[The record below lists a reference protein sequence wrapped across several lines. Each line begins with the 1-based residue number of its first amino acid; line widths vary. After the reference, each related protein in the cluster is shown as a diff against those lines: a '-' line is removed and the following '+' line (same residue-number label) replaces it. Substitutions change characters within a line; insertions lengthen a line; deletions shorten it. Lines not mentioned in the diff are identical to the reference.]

1 VKLHKRLGFATVP
14 VTEGI
19 PPTEFQIFPFGP
31 SEFRW
36 EGKPA
41 VSYVL
46 TPENAADAVAIAR
59 SSNTNGELQIDYHH
73 NSDVP
78 KDNSPAPA
86 AGWWNLEAREDGL
99 WAVNVRWTPTAD
111 QMLRDKEFKYFSPS
125 FYTDDGGFIRRVA
138 KLALTNDPATVG
150 QEPLIAS
157 ATGVQ
162 GDPMREKLI
171 KQLGLA
177 DDATD
182 EQIEA
187 ALLDVQARAGQ
198 FEQAQSLLAEAG
210 ITATVGSDEAAG
222 QAMAAAVNAQSAA
235 RLAELEA
242 ENAELRTGQ
251 TAANAEA
258 LVETAL
264 SEGKILASAK
274 AYWLEQATKNPKAA
288 KAHFAS
294 LKPGATLPTEAARGG
309 QKHLASN
316 GLTETERQVIAQTG
330 TSPEAFL
337 ATKKK
342 LEEVRNA
349 GA

>member
-1 VKLHKRLGFATVP
+1 VRRRHIGFSTFASQEPPQEFLIWAYGVVSFQWALGTGMDFIFTREDADEV
-14 VTEGI
+14 VRRANSKMTEL
-19 PPTEFQIFPFGP
+19 P
-31 SEFRW
+31 
-36 EGKPA
+36 
-41 VSYVL
+41 
-46 TPENAADAVAIAR
+46 
-59 SSNTNGELQIDYHH
+59 IDYEHRTQAP
-73 NSDVP
+73 V
-78 KDNSPAPA
+78 DNGAVPA
-86 AGWWNLEAREDGL
+86 AGWFQLEARDDGL
-99 WAVNVRWTPTAD
+99 WATNVRWTEAAAEMIRGGEYRHWSPVFWD
-111 QMLRDKEFKYFSPS
+111 EGGHLRQLDMI
-125 FYTDDGGFIRRVA
+125 G
-138 KLALTNDPATVG
+138 LTNQPATV
-150 QEPLIAS
+150 QQTPLVAS
-157 ATGVQ
+157 AN

-198 FEQAQSLLAEAG
+198 FKQAQSLLTEAG
-210 ITATVGSDEAAG
+210 ITAAIGSDEAAG
-222 QAMAAAVNAQSAA
+222 QAIAATANAQAAARV
-235 RLAELEA
+235 AELEA

-264 SEGKILASAK
+264 TDGKILASSK